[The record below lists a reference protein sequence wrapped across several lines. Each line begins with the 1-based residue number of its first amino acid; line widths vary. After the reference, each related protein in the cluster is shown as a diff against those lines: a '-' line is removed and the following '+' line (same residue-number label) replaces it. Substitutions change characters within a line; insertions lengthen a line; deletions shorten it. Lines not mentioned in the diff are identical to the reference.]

1 MNAPLPGDG
10 YPSLV
15 ACPAPTSRSGPE
27 RTSDVLAGFRR
38 RLPAGR
44 VTIGDLI
51 AALGDRSVGTILLA
65 LALPTVAPVPL
76 GVSVL
81 FNLPVL
87 LFSMTLLLGRRGG
100 YLPDWLLRRSVQRR
114 TAERMIDAALP
125 RLRWIERMLRPR
137 RPALA
142 AIDRE
147 RWFGALVFLLAF
159 IAFVPVPLMGWLPGF
174 ALVLLA
180 LGLIE
185 RDGNA
190 VGVGL
195 MLGLGAVAVAAVLVS
210 SLSYAGHELL
220 IKDSTD

>member
-1 MNAPLPGDG
+1 MAEIT
-10 YPSLV
+10 V
-15 ACPAPTSRSGPE
+15 RTSRPGPD
-27 RTSDVLAGFRR
+27 RTSDVLAAFRR
-38 RLPAGR
+38 DLPDGR
-44 VTIGDLI
+44 VSIGNLI
-51 AALGDRSVGTILLA
+51 DALGDRSVGTILLA
-65 LALPTVAPVPL
+65 LSLPTVAPVPL

-87 LFSMTLLLGRRGG
+87 LFSIALLFGSRGAM
-100 YLPDWLLRRSVQRR
+100 LPDWLLRRSVERA
-114 TAERMIDAALP
+114 TAARMIDAVLP

-142 AIDRE
+142 AIDGE
-147 RWFGALVFLLAF
+147 VWFGALVFLLAL

-195 MLGLGAVAVAAVLVS
+195 VLGMGAVVFAAILIS
-210 SLSYAGHELL
+210 GLSYAGHELL
-220 IKDSTD
+220 VKDEAD